1 MNTYTA
7 FSTLFVLPA
16 FSLALAA
23 CAGNGANP
31 CTGGSCSGP
40 AGTEVLYGV
49 PAQALLNTSVA
60 ATVDLST
67 GGFSSTSI
75 TVMPF
80 LSSGGIAAVGTQFG
94 YVSGPDGQ
102 IFGYSIN
109 QTTCALTP
117 LPGSPFSLGPGAAPE
132 GLASAPNGHFLYVAD
147 AGRID
152 AFGVDSVT
160 GALTV
165 ITGSPFAS
173 GTNQQLVVDQSG
185 KFLYA
190 SDDDP
195 PGGVLAF
202 TIGPTG
208 ALAAVPGSPFTI
220 AGQTSPNSQPLGIVD
235 TGSFV
240 YAGLTADNQIAAFSV
255 DTESGALTPVPG
267 SPFSAGKSPAD
278 LALANKFL
286 YAANWQDSTI
296 SAYSIDPTSGALTLV
311 PGSPFATSG
320 EEIAGDPS
328 GKYLYVSTGVGLG
341 DYDIDPETGA
351 LSQGVAGLSND
362 GVLWLTFVQLP
373 LTAEP

>member
-1 MNTYTA
+1 MNTSTA
-7 FSTLFVLPA
+7 LSTLFVLPA
-16 FSLALAA
+16 FSLALTA
-23 CAGNGANP
+23 CAGSGANP
-31 CTGGSCSGP
+31 CTGGSCPGP
-40 AGTEVLYGV
+40 TGTEVLYGV

-60 ATVDLST
+60 ATVDPRT
-67 GGFSSTSI
+67 GGFSSASI
-75 TVMPF
+75 MVVPF

-94 YVSGPDGQ
+94 YVSSPAGQ
-102 IFGYSIN
+102 IFGYAIDQN
-109 QTTCALTP
+109 TGALTP
-117 LPGSPFSLGPGAAPE
+117 LAGSPFSPGSGATPQ

-152 AFGVDSVT
+152 AFGVDSAT
-160 GALTV
+160 GALKA

-173 GTNQQLVVDQSG
+173 GTNQRLVVDPSG

-240 YAGLTADNQIAAFSV
+240 YVGLTADNQIAAFTV

-267 SPFSAGKSPAD
+267 SPFSAGKSPAV

-286 YAANWQDSTI
+286 YAANWQDNTI
-296 SAYSIDPTSGALTLV
+296 SAYTIDPRSGALMLV

-351 LSQGVAGLSND
+351 LSPGVAGLSND
-362 GVLWLTFVQLP
+362 GGLWLMFVQLP
-373 LTAEP
+373 PAAEP